1 MRFYNTHLEQYDY
14 LTLFD
19 AEDNCYQGDLFSF
32 DPVEDALILNV
43 CGEPRVI
50 ERKKILRMYGGRER
64 SIWFPDPSNTWEAC
78 STIETTHTSKFK
90 PGELLTFMDSN
101 GQQVIAKIS
110 KIDSTSI
117 TADIINKLQE
127 FEILGPLNI
136 MSDEF
141 FLKTDVSTSADAKSV
156 KFQLAERS
164 GGAGAGVHAAIHAHM
179 QSNPGWSLTNRK

>member
-1 MRFYNTHLEQYDY
+1 MHFFNTQLEQDDHLE
-14 LTLFD
+14 LLD
-19 AEDNCYQGDLFSF
+19 AENNYYKGKLISF
-32 DPVEDALILNV
+32 DQDEGALIIDV
-43 CGEPRVI
+43 HGVPQVI

-64 SIWFPDPSNTWEAC
+64 SIWFLDPPNTLEAC

-101 GQQVIAKIS
+101 NQQVIAKIS
-110 KIDSTSI
+110 KIDSKSI
-117 TADIINKLQE
+117 TADIINKLEE